1 MSFISSLK
9 QALIFFH
16 TTDVDHSSQ
25 GHKQVMPL
33 EQNCKWESLK
43 REKTTTSLSGKGWSL
58 SFEIHKNVKM
68 LTPCTHARF
77 WSTRSG
83 LLGRL
88 VQHFHIGHNAPG
100 LPPKVYITIVF
111 NSLEM
116 PVIRSRSLAK
126 FGAGRRKQV
135 VLWSIWNWW
144 GCIKNKQIHQIYLI
158 F

>member
-43 REKTTTSLSGKGWSL
+43 WEKTTTSLSGKGWSL

-77 WSTRSG
+77 WLTRSG

-111 NSLEM
+111 NFSWD
-116 PVIRSRSLAK
+116 ACNTQQK
-126 FGAGRRKQV
+126 FGKIWCGAAETS
-135 VLWSIWNWW
+135 SIMVYM
-144 GCIKNKQIHQIYLI
+144 KLVRMH
-158 F
+158 

>member
-43 REKTTTSLSGKGWSL
+43 REKTTTSLSGKGWSF

-77 WSTRSG
+77 WSTRGG

-111 NSLEM
+111 NFSWDACNTNRGLFCLSM
-116 PVIRSRSLAK
+116 RDRWTSDVHGGSPQGLPSSKWRVSKLS
-126 FGAGRRKQV
+126 
-135 VLWSIWNWW
+135 
-144 GCIKNKQIHQIYLI
+144 
-158 F
+158 

>member
-9 QALIFFH
+9 QVLIFFH

-43 REKTTTSLSGKGWSL
+43 WEKTTTSLSGKGWSF

-77 WSTRSG
+77 WLTRSG

-111 NSLEM
+111 NFSWD
-116 PVIRSRSLAK
+116 ACNTQQK
-126 FGAGRRKQV
+126 FGKIWCRAAETS
-135 VLWSIWNWW
+135 SIMVYM
-144 GCIKNKQIHQIYLI
+144 KLVRMH
-158 F
+158 